1 MPKSLAEIMKLSR
14 VGIDEF
20 DVRYWVQ
27 RYVEGRLGGG
37 VSCRDVKG
45 GRMILVAESACLRQE
60 LYLLRE
66 DIRAAVQQ
74 NTGYEAGDIEVR
86 YI

>member
-27 RYVEGRLGGG
+27 RYVEDLLGGG
-37 VSCRDVKG
+37 VRCRDVKG
-45 GRMILVAESACLRQE
+45 GRVVLVAESACLRQE

-66 DIRAAVQQ
+66 DIRAAVRQ